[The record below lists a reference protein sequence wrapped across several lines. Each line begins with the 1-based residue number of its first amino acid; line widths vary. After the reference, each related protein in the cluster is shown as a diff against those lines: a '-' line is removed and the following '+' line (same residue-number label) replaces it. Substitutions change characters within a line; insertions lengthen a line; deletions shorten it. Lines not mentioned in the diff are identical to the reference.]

1 MVKVTMVRFTNSKY
15 LAVRRSENML
25 DIMIEISNRRLK
37 RVKKFSEYLNRQGL
51 LSWIESAYG
60 GIWLVI
66 RLFEKVRGDGVGNV

>member
-1 MVKVTMVRFTNSKY
+1 MVRFTNSKY

-25 DIMIEISNRRLK
+25 DIMIEISQRRLK
-37 RVKKFSEYLNRQGL
+37 RVQRFAEFLSRQGL

-66 RLFEKVRGDGVGNV
+66 RLFEKVSKNGS